1 MRVATVGNRN
11 ANVSA
16 NVGLTNTGA
25 GINVGSGDVS
35 GGVSAGFDLTN
46 PENIGGG
53 ANIQIGRS
61 DSAKAGG
68 VAGKVV
74 GTAIGGPY
82 VGGAIG
88 SAVGSTAGSVVN
100 ETVNLGKKVFGG
112 NSKVQKEG
120 KNRRS
125 TRNSL
130 FGDTPQI
137 TLADGSMWDFNSSEG
152 EGFHDWKDPSWGSR
166 QGPLRKYDADFTN
179 DLDYISAMGGISL
192 ARMLN
197 GKSDT
202 ATDQVGSEMGNAFL
216 GKIGYKGQFNQE
228 TFNHVV
234 TNMRS
239 VYAQKGINS
248 KEEMLSLASTMNSQG
263 RLSDPEYAVMKQT
276 AGMVF
281 DSDFNLATQLMSG
294 RGKGLNTASKT
305 GKDSSSTSTT
315 PQEGVNRPGRIYSPT
330 LSPEE
335 AFLSVQPLIDRYQQL
350 AGKNPRGASSTAAS
364 ISQAAGLISAIAGA
378 GKVINGLT
386 GGALS
391 DGIRDILGLGN
402 SDPGIDATTMGD
414 VGSNTFDL
422 PDFSTDTGA
431 IGDAQ
436 NSDVFNLPNFDPGI
450 DPGTDVGL
458 GNIGNDFGLDSGGL
472 DLSTF

>member
-1 MRVATVGNRN
+1 MRVGKPIGNRDVNAGLTVGPSGPGVN
-11 ANVSA
+11 ANV
-16 NVGLTNTGA
+16 
-25 GINVGSGDVS
+25 NVGSVHGSVNAGI
-35 GGVSAGFDLTN
+35 GGVQ
-46 PENIGGG
+46 PR
-53 ANIQIGRS
+53 IQIG
-61 DSAKAGG
+61 DSTAAGLG
-68 VAGKVV
+68 ATAGQIGGNIVAGP
-74 GTAIGGPY
+74 IGG
-82 VGGAIG
+82 
-88 SAVGSTAGSVVN
+88 AVGSAAVSGQVAAIEKGVN
-100 ETVNLGKKVFGG
+100 MIGNPFGG
-112 NSKVQKEG
+112 NKEVQRQG

-152 EGFHDWKDPSWGSR
+152 EGLHDWKDPSWGSR

-216 GKIGYKGQFNQE
+216 GKVGYKGQFNQE

-294 RGKGLNTASKT
+294 RGKGLNAASKT
-305 GKDSSSTSTT
+305 GKESSSTSTT

-350 AGKNPRGASSTAAS
+350 AGKNPRGASSTAAT
-364 ISQAAGLISAIAGA
+364 IAQGAGLISAIAGA
-378 GKVINGLT
+378 GSAINKLT

-391 DGIRDILGLGN
+391 QGIRDIMGLGN
-402 SDPGIDATTMGD
+402 SDPGIDATTIGN
-414 VGSNTFDL
+414 VGSNSFDL
-422 PDFSTDTGA
+422 PDFSTNTGA
-431 IGDAQ
+431 IGAAQ
-436 NSDVFNLPNFDPGI
+436 NSDVFNLPGFDLGLGGGAKEIGGSIAGDIADSTNFD
-450 DPGTDVGL
+450 L
-458 GNIGNDFGLDSGGL
+458 GSGGL
-472 DLSTF
+472 DFSNF